1 MSVALHDL
9 AFNFKEQLIV
19 SFKVW
24 YTTILVMLHLMA
36 VPVHYST
43 FRHCY
48 VQKWND
54 AVKTNKKIPCKKLL
68 LHNAREAL
76 AKY

>member
-24 YTTILVMLHLMA
+24 YTIILVMLHLMA
-36 VPVHYST
+36 VPVQYST

-54 AVKTNKKIPCKKLL
+54 TVKTNKKIPCKKLL
-68 LHNAREAL
+68 LHNAREAQ